1 MMRLLITVLSLVSL
15 TTAHALAQDRFYAG
29 LSAGPVIFF
38 DQEVEAGAAEIEIEY
53 NNPGYA
59 VAGLIGYAVRT
70 NIRVEGEISYAAAD
84 ADATIEVGGVEVV
97 DANYDL
103 SILSL
108 TAAAYFDLWPLHEY
122 VPYIGGGL
130 GLSRVAN
137 DVANIDETQYAATA
151 FAEAGIPFQL
161 TPKVSI
167 VPLLRFNWIGT
178 DEDVEDVFADNNYN
192 LQPRVSMRYSF

>member
-1 MMRLLITVLSLVSL
+1 MMRLLIIVFSFVLL

-38 DQEVEAGAAEIEIEY
+38 DQEIEDGAAELEIEY

-84 ADATIEVGGVEVV
+84 ADATIEVGGVEIV
-97 DANYDL
+97 DADYDL
-103 SILSL
+103 NILSL
-108 TAAAYFDLWPLHEY
+108 TAAAYFDLWPLYGH

-130 GLSRVAN
+130 GLSRVDN
-137 DVANIDETQYAATA
+137 DFGNIDETQYAATA
-151 FAEAGIPFQL
+151 FAEAGIPFVL
-161 TPKVSI
+161 TPEVSI

-178 DEDVEDVFADNNYN
+178 DEDVDDAFADTTFN